1 MPDTLR
7 YITLQSGQHR
17 EHSFETCTISVSG
30 KGAGAN
36 SLGGWSEEQQMCL
49 YLL

>member
-17 EHSFETCTISVSG
+17 EHSLKRVPFQSVEKVRPLSG
-30 KGAGAN
+30 FF
-36 SLGGWSEEQQMCL
+36 
-49 YLL
+49 